1 MNSIYVDIKKSE
13 LDYFIQA
20 FESISPVNA
29 NYEPSIHP
37 HDNNMYSIR
46 INGCT
51 NMEAFN
57 LGCKFMS
64 LVGREMK
71 DFSRVVE
78 KGVKH
83 KIMTNSWLKY
93 YYLFIAAFVLVII
106 LFIALSFSST
116 LNQYQELINT
126 KILQDSTLESVK

>member
-1 MNSIYVDIKKSE
+1 MNSICIDIKKSE
-13 LDYFIQA
+13 LDCFIQA

-51 NMEAFN
+51 SMEAFN
-57 LGCKFMS
+57 LGCAFMV
-64 LVGREMK
+64 LAGREMK

-78 KGVKH
+78 KGAKH

-106 LFIALSFSST
+106 LFIAMSYSST
-116 LNQYQELINT
+116 LNQYQELINA
-126 KILQDSTLESVK
+126 KIQQDSTLESVK

>member
-1 MNSIYVDIKKSE
+1 MNSICIDIKKSE
-13 LDYFIQA
+13 FEYFIQA
-20 FESISPVNA
+20 FESIAPVNA
-29 NYEPSIHP
+29 NYELSIHP
-37 HDNNMYSIR
+37 HDNNMYSIK
-46 INGCT
+46 INGCN

-57 LGCKFMS
+57 LGCAFMT
-64 LVGREMK
+64 LAGREMK

-93 YYLFIAAFVLVII
+93 YYLLITAFVLVII
-106 LFIALSFSST
+106 LFIAMSYSST